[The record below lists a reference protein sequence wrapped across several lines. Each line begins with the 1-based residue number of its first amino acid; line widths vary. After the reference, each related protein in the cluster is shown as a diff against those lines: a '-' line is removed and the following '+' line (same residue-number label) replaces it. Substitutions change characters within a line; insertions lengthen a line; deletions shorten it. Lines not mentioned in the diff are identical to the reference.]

1 MRKALR
7 RALWAGALVGAPAL
21 ANAVIT
27 ARAGTPTTPLPGDI
41 GYYAWTYGRVT
52 YYRMGAGA
60 PLLLV
65 HHPGVGGS
73 AWEWRKVFP
82 ALAEH
87 FTVYAVD
94 LLGCGL
100 SDHPALPYTGPL
112 LADLVH
118 DFLEDVV
125 GQAASAIG
133 SGLGAAYLVNVAV
146 RRPQFIDKLV
156 LVNPVGS
163 VIMGSALLEEAA
175 HLAMA
180 APVVGETVYNALTR
194 RAALAGSLARL
205 YYDPNAVTA
214 DMIDT
219 VYTFAHQPGSRHAGG
234 AYLTGGLDCP
244 MRLAFADLTQPV
256 MLVWSRDATHTPAAD
271 AADLVYRQPKAR
283 VEILEH
289 CGLLPHDEAA
299 GTFLQLTRE
308 FLIAPELGEMAA

>member
-1 MRKALR
+1 MHKLLR
-7 RALWAGALVGAPAL
+7 RALWTGALVGAPAL
-21 ANAVIT
+21 ANAMIA

-41 GYYAWTYGRVT
+41 GYYEWTYGRVT
-52 YYRMGAGA
+52 YYRMGTGT

-65 HHPGVGGS
+65 HHPSVGGS

-82 ALAEH
+82 ALAES

-100 SDHPALPYTGPL
+100 SDRPALPYTGPL

-146 RRPQFIDKLV
+146 RRPQFLDRLV

-163 VIMGSALLEEAA
+163 VVMGSALLEEAA
-175 HLAMA
+175 RLAMA

-194 RAALAGSLARL
+194 RAALAQALARV
-205 YYDPNAVTA
+205 YFDPRAVTPEL
-214 DMIDT
+214 IDT
-219 VYTFAHQPGSRHAGG
+219 TYTLAHQPGSRYAGG

-283 VEILEH
+283 VEIMER
-289 CGLLPHDEAA
+289 CGLVPHDEAA
-299 GTFLQLTRE
+299 GIFLTLAQKFLQE
-308 FLIAPELGEMAA
+308 PEIGQLAA